1 MKNFFFIILF
11 LGSFLNAQSY
21 YKKISEKNINTER
34 QTVAKNFILD
44 FLKKCEDKNYSKF
57 ENYNLS
63 KRLEMFFDKTL
74 EKNCQKNT
82 EELGK
87 IELLGFDS
95 AYLNKYSEKTDP
107 YELFVFNAKTEK
119 NPELK
124 YVSVWIYQDRNYLSG
139 IVITKEKP
147 LNPKKSSVKD

>member
-1 MKNFFFIILF
+1 MKNFFFITLF

-34 QTVAKNFILD
+34 QTISKNFILD

-57 ENYNLS
+57 ENYNIA
-63 KRLEMFFDKTL
+63 KKFEMFLDEKL
-74 EKNCQKNT
+74 ESICKKND

-87 IELLGFDS
+87 IELLDFDS
-95 AYLNKYSEKTDP
+95 AHLNKYSINKDP

-119 NPELK
+119 NPDLK
-124 YVSVWIYQDRNYLSG
+124 YLSVWIYQDRNYLSG
-139 IVITKEKP
+139 LVITKEKP
-147 LNPKKSSVKD
+147 INPNKRE

>member
-1 MKNFFFIILF
+1 MKNFFFITLF

-21 YKKISEKNINTER
+21 YKKISEKNISTER
-34 QTVAKNFILD
+34 QTVAQNFILD
-44 FLKKCEDKNYSKF
+44 FIKKCEDKNYSKF

-87 IELLGFDS
+87 IELLSFDS
-95 AYLNKYSEKTDP
+95 AYLNKYSENKDP
-107 YELFVFNAKTEK
+107 YELFIFNAKTEK

-124 YVSVWIYQDRNYLSG
+124 YISVWIYQDRNYLSG

-147 LNPKKSSVKD
+147 LQSKK